1 DMSGKVERGKWRY
14 VAFRVYAGGQMS
26 RRDLVGAL
34 LDRGRSTPLGDSFRL
49 TVFERG
55 IGILKVP
62 HTMKD
67 HAIEL
72 LRAVD
77 SVRGMPCRLD
87 PLRTSGTIRTLKE
100 KYLGEVVTD
109 LGGED

>member
-1 DMSGKVERGKWRY
+1 MSGKVERGKWRY
-14 VAFRVYAGGQMS
+14 IAFRVNAGRQIT

-34 LDRGRSTPLGDSFRL
+34 LERGRSSPLGDSFRL

-67 HAIEL
+67 HAIDL
-72 LRAVD
+72 IRSVD
-77 SVRGMPCRLD
+77 SVRGMACELTT
-87 PLRTSGTIRTLKE
+87 LRTSGTIKTLKE
-100 KYLGEVVTD
+100 RYLGGCATAFDSDV
-109 LGGED
+109 

>member
-1 DMSGKVERGKWRY
+1 
-14 VAFRVYAGGQMS
+14 
-26 RRDLVGAL
+26 
-34 LDRGRSTPLGDSFRL
+34 
-49 TVFERG
+49 
-55 IGILKVP
+55 
-62 HTMKD
+62 MKD